1 MEAVIRDG
9 GRQYRVKVG
18 DTLKVDYR
26 PLEKG
31 ATLEFQEVLYL
42 GGEGKPTVGSPTVA
56 GARVRA
62 TVLGPVKD
70 PKVIIATFRRRKGL
84 HTRVGHRQPHLRVK
98 IEEVVGPAGSQ

>member
-1 MEAVIRDG
+1 MEAVFRDG

-26 PLEKG
+26 PLQKG
-31 ATLEFQEVLYL
+31 AAIEFAEVLYL
-42 GGEGKPTVGSPTVA
+42 GGGGQGDARVGSPLVE

-62 TVLGPVKD
+62 TVLGPERDK
-70 PKVIIATFRRRKGL
+70 KVIIATFRRRKGL

-98 IEEVVGPAGSQ
+98 IEAVEG